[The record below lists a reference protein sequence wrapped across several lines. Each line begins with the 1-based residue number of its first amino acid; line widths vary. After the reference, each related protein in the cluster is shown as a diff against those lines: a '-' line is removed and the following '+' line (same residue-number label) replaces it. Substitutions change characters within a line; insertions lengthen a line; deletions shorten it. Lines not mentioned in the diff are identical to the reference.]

1 MEGVKVVCED
11 VFELALA
18 CLGELILQGI
28 SFRVKP
34 VNILGKDF
42 WGKHLKH
49 SDNAFLLLY
58 LLYDD
63 VVLNPN
69 LFLLCHHVELKC
81 GASEILIKISL
92 NRGFRR

>member
-1 MEGVKVVCED
+1 M
-11 VFELALA
+11 
-18 CLGELILQGI
+18 GELILQGI

-42 WGKHLKH
+42 GGKHLKH
-49 SDNAFLLLY
+49 SHNAFLLVY
-58 LLYDD
+58 

-69 LFLLCHHVELKC
+69 LFLLYHHVELKC